1 MSQLQDPTPSEKSKE
16 SLNQLSRDF
25 KPDDVK
31 FLLAL
36 NSDFSIEESVENA
49 ESAIK
54 RLEQYVNNGH
64 STEGLDFDYV
74 SVKKY

>member
-1 MSQLQDPTPSEKSKE
+1 MSQLKDPTPSEKSKE

-36 NSDFSIEESVENA
+36 NSDFSIEESIENA
-49 ESAIK
+49 EAAIK
-54 RLEQYVNNGH
+54 RLERYVNNGH
-64 STEGLDFDYV
+64 STQGLDFDYV
-74 SVKKY
+74 SVEKY